1 MSNDLDV
8 YLLDVFFQIHISFQ
22 LILFWLG
29 DTLALILLL
38 ALFSNCRDTLSVSLS
53 IFKCV
58 DLKNCPFFKSYFYYS
73 WPQNSTV
80 DIMWHHSNSLPHQLL
95 NTLCPKKKKK
105 LNSTSCFYFLGFNF
119 YLVPCTINKLKL
131 ISINKFKNFKSI
143 IVYVFKPLQL
153 QLVIIDNTD
162 VDSNNSKNIL
172 SKKYNCF
179 YKIPNICVENKI
191 WIGRGIIY
199 TRVCWS
205 TNGIRTH
212 FTKVKFKISLMWRKE
227 LKLCSMCGWGTK
239 VRYCQEQYQE
249 VEFCFVW
256 QCLFGGLTT

>member
-1 MSNDLDV
+1 MTTK
-8 YLLDVFFQIHISFQ
+8 F
-22 LILFWLG
+22 
-29 DTLALILLL
+29 
-38 ALFSNCRDTLSVSLS
+38 NCWYHVTSQQFPTPSTTQ
-53 IFKCV
+53 
-58 DLKNCPFFKSYFYYS
+58 YF
-73 WPQNSTV
+73 V
-80 DIMWHHSNSLPHQLL
+80 
-95 NTLCPKKKKK
+95 PKKKKK

-227 LKLCSMCGWGTK
+227 LKLCSMGGWGTK